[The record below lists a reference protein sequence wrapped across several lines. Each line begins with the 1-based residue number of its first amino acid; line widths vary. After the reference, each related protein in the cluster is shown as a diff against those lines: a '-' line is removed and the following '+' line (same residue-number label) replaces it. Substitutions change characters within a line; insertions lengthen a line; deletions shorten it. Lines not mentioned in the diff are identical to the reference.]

1 MYSVSSQA
9 RSRESGGCDDGV
21 VTEEEWRRWGAVSP
35 LPAAVK
41 QIVNDLKVLEVKV
54 DAQIEFGGNGG
65 KLQVELADDDDETLS
80 LWFISNRFVF

>member
-1 MYSVSSQA
+1 MNSVGSQV
-9 RSRESGGCDDGV
+9 RSRESGGRDDGV

-41 QIVNDLKVLEVKV
+41 QIVDDLKVLELKV

-65 KLQVELADDDDETLS
+65 KLQVVSDDDETL
-80 LWFISNRFVF
+80 FVACGADCSD

>member
-1 MYSVSSQA
+1 MNSVSSQA
-9 RSRESGGCDDGV
+9 RSRDSGGYDDGV

-41 QIVNDLKVLEVKV
+41 QIVNDLKVLELKV

-80 LWFISNRFVF
+80 LCFISNRSVF